1 MHIIWHGQSCFQI
14 IAIRGKGEQV
24 LIVIDPFSE
33 KIGLRLPK
41 IEADVLLIT
50 HNHPDHNNIKAVHPV
65 KSLRSEVS
73 VEGGQS
79 NRVNDNPFLINDF
92 GEYEIKE
99 VFIQGIFSY
108 HDNCQGKERGT
119 NTIYTIEVE
128 KIRLC
133 HLGDLGQKE
142 LDSCQLE
149 KIGDIDIL
157 MIPVGGNG
165 TLDSKGAANVIS
177 QIEPQ
182 IVIPMHYQIPYSGRR
197 PDGQYRP
204 KLSMAVEEKLD
215 GVDKFLKVMGQKLV
229 EPQPKLVIKKKDLL
243 EERMKIVVL
252 KP

>member
-1 MHIIWHGQSCFQI
+1 
-14 IAIRGKGEQV
+14 
-24 LIVIDPFSE
+24 
-33 KIGLRLPK
+33 
-41 IEADVLLIT
+41 
-50 HNHPDHNNIKAVHPV
+50 
-65 KSLRSEVS
+65 
-73 VEGGQS
+73 
-79 NRVNDNPFLINDF
+79 LINDF

-128 KIRLC
+128 KMKLC

-142 LDSCQLE
+142 LNSCQLE

-157 MIPVGGNG
+157 MIPVGGVG
-165 TLDSKGAANVIS
+165 TLDSKGAAKVIS
-177 QIEPQ
+177 QIEPK